1 MRYYRI
7 EVSGGVGA
15 AANPIVWTSHPNGT
29 FDPGALD
36 VEFDIQTASFAAPVG
51 NNHVKIW
58 GIEQL
63 LRQQASDFNGAHI
76 KVYGGMAQGLP
87 LATAAYQDGQ
97 QGLLAEGRIFQ
108 AWGNWVDLDQSIEFI
123 FTAGDTPTDA
133 TPANLAYTW
142 AMGTKLGDDIK
153 QTLSTAFP
161 AATVVVNVS
170 DSLIL
175 LEDDPGSYTT
185 IQAFTSH
192 VNDLSKTLV
201 TDPTYNGVDIVSNG
215 QTYTVYDNVAQAPG
229 VTPRQIRFQDM
240 IGQPVWIQPAQVQVN
255 LMMRADLTVSQSLL
269 FPKAATTSTEAEQT
283 LQAQDK
289 SSFSGQFTVVF
300 QRHVGH
306 YRNPSGDSWL
316 TTINAVAPLTPATAP
331 YQPDPQSS

>member
-7 EVSGGVGA
+7 EVTGGVGG
-15 AANPIVWTSHPNGT
+15 AANVPAWTSHPNGT

-36 VEFDIQTASFAAPVG
+36 VEFDIQTAGFAAPVG

-58 GIEQL
+58 GIQQA

-87 LATAAYQDGQ
+87 LATSAFQDGQ

-108 AWGNWVDLDQSIEFI
+108 AWGNWVGLDQSIEFI

-133 TPANLAYTW
+133 TPANLSFNW
-142 AMGTKLGDDIK
+142 LKGTKLADNIK
-153 QTLSTAFP
+153 QTLGVAFP
-161 AATVVVNVS
+161 GVTLTINIS
-170 DSLIL
+170 DKLVL
-175 LEDDPGSYTT
+175 TEDDPGSYTT
-185 IQAFTSH
+185 IQTFTSH
-192 VNDLSKTLV
+192 VNDLSKTLL
-201 TDPTYNGVDIVSNG
+201 TDPTYNGVDIVGNG
-215 QTYTVYDNVAQAPG
+215 QSYNVFDNFTQPAG
-229 VTPRQIRFQDM
+229 VTARQLRFQDM
-240 IGQPVWIQPAQVQVN
+240 IGQPVWISPAQVQTN
-255 LMMRADLTVSQSLL
+255 FQMRADLSVAQPIL

-306 YRNPSGDSWL
+306 YRNASGDSWL
-316 TTINAVAPLTPATAP
+316 TTINTVGPLTADTAP
-331 YQPDPQSS
+331 YQPAAQAS

>member
-1 MRYYRI
+1 M
-7 EVSGGVGA
+7 
-15 AANPIVWTSHPNGT
+15 
-29 FDPGALD
+29 
-36 VEFDIQTASFAAPVG
+36 
-51 NNHVKIW
+51 
-58 GIEQL
+58 
-63 LRQQASDFNGAHI
+63 
-76 KVYGGMAQGLP
+76 
-87 LATAAYQDGQ
+87 
-97 QGLLAEGRIFQ
+97 
-108 AWGNWVDLDQSIEFI
+108 
-123 FTAGDTPTDA
+123 
-133 TPANLAYTW
+133 
-142 AMGTKLGDDIK
+142 
-153 QTLSTAFP
+153 
-161 AATVVVNVS
+161 VVNVS